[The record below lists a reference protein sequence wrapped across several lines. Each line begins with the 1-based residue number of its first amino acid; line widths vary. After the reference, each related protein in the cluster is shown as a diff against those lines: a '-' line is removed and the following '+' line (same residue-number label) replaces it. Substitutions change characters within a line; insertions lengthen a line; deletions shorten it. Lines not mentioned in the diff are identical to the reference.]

1 MFPDHSAKERITHER
16 IDELCASPLAADFD
30 ALCAKQLY
38 LNLVVSCTNSRH
50 SDIQAA
56 AAVFKEAAKA
66 NGGVVPK
73 IVGGVKMFIAAA
85 SSREQEAAED
95 SGDWQV
101 LLDAGAEALVS
112 DSALGSLNPEIGIT
126 ASNCNFKGRM
136 GSREALAYLG
146 SPEVVA
152 ASALKGIISGP
163 GAYKGSGQPR
173 SVESDFNDMVQQL
186 DSFIGNVES
195 TETSSNG
202 PAVEILPGFPESV
215 REEIVFMDIDS
226 QDTDQI
232 YPRSMTYESNV
243 SKEAMAN
250 ACMKD
255 YDPDFQKVSRPNDI
269 LVSGNGFG
277 CGSSREQAA
286 TAILAI
292 SIHFV
297 VAGLRAA
304 FPKDAKRPFPT
315 FRTGWTLKWDVK
327 KSMVQVQEGEG
338 GEESAEN
345 VGDIPPNVQ
354 EIIALGGLHERCRHE
369 LKKAS

>member
-1 MFPDHSAKERITHER
+1 MSSIP
-16 IDELCASPLAADFD
+16 IDTRL
-30 ALCAKQLY
+30 
-38 LNLVVSCTNSRH
+38 T
-50 SDIQAA
+50 
-56 AAVFKEAAKA
+56 
-66 NGGVVPK
+66 
-73 IVGGVKMFIAAA
+73 
-85 SSREQEAAED
+85 
-95 SGDWQV
+95 
-101 LLDAGAEALVS
+101 
-112 DSALGSLNPEIGIT
+112 
-126 ASNCNFKGRM
+126 
-136 GSREALAYLG
+136 
-146 SPEVVA
+146 
-152 ASALKGIISGP
+152 
-163 GAYKGSGQPR
+163 
-173 SVESDFNDMVQQL
+173 L

-202 PAVEILPGFPESV
+202 PAVEILPGFPESI
-215 REEIVFMDIDS
+215 RGEIVFMDIDS

-243 SKEAMAN
+243 SKEAMAK

-255 YDPDFQKVSRPNDI
+255 YDPDFQKVIRPNDI
-269 LVSGNGFG
+269 LVSGNSFG

-304 FPKDAKRPFPT
+304 FPKDAKRPIPT

-338 GEESAEN
+338 GEESAEK

>member
-16 IDELCASPLAADFD
+16 IDELCASPLAADPD
-30 ALCAKQLY
+30 ALYAKQLY
-38 LNLVVSCTNSRH
+38 LNLGTPSPYV

-95 SGDWQV
+95 SDDWKYYLTPVLRRLCQV
-101 LLDAGAEALVS
+101 ADLVS
-112 DSALGSLNPEIGIT
+112 DSAPGSRSPV
-126 ASNCNFKGRM
+126 KM

-152 ASALKGIISGP
+152 AGALKGIISGP
-163 GAYKGSGQPR
+163 GAYKVPENWAGVDYGYG
-173 SVESDFNDMVQQL
+173 N
-186 DSFIGNVES
+186 SFIGNVES

-202 PAVEILPGFPESV
+202 PAVEILPGFPESI
-215 REEIVFMDIDS
+215 RGEIVFMDIDS

-243 SKEAMAN
+243 SKEAMAK

-255 YDPDFQKVSRPNDI
+255 YDPDFQKVIRPNDI

-304 FPKDAKRPFPT
+304 FPKDAKRPIPT

-338 GEESAEN
+338 GEESAEK